1 MTAGVETADRDC
13 SSWPQAVVETRAAAI
28 GERLAERHQRVSKKL
43 LLFSVFF
50 VVVFLIIPP
59 VLVYGFAVVIV
70 KVFQAIKIVR
80 EE

>member
-1 MTAGVETADRDC
+1 
-13 SSWPQAVVETRAAAI
+13 
-28 GERLAERHQRVSKKL
+28 L

-70 KVFQAIKIVR
+70 KVFQTVKIVR